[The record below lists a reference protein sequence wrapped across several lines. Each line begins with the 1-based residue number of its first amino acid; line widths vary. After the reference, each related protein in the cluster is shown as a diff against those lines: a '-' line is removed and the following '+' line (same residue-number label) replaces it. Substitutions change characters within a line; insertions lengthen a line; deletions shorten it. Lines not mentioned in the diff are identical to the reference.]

1 MDACRFIDSAGEPL
15 HMTGS
20 STPGDRT
27 GDVKSDV
34 RNELRTIA
42 FRLREVQRL
51 RGARVV
57 RENRRLDAADLD
69 PGDDHEF

>member
-1 MDACRFIDSAGEPL
+1 
-15 HMTGS
+15 MTGS